1 MKKRVLVVS
10 SANMDMVQRI
20 RRVPA
25 SGETVLESRGTYS
38 YVPGGKGANSAIAM
52 ARLGAD
58 CVFVCKVG
66 DDANG
71 KILTNL
77 YRSEGID
84 TRYVIVDGEAP
95 TGLASILVEESGANR
110 IIVFPGA
117 NGTLGAD
124 DVEECFNCYPDALY
138 VQFEIPDAAVL
149 EACASA
155 HKREIPIFVD
165 AAPAREDF
173 PLEKIGPVE
182 MFSLNENECAVFT
195 GIDPVNEENCLR
207 ASIKLRG
214 ITRAKYVV
222 LKLGA
227 RGAFLFDGEEY
238 FSYPAERVR
247 AVDTTAAGDVF
258 TAALTTYYVNHGNIG
273 AAIRFG
279 NAAAGL
285 SVSRPGASTS
295 IPTLEELAEYK
306 REKEEREN
314 S

>member
-1 MKKRVLVVS
+1 
-10 SANMDMVQRI
+10 
-20 RRVPA
+20 
-25 SGETVLESRGTYS
+25 
-38 YVPGGKGANSAIAM
+38 
-52 ARLGAD
+52 
-58 CVFVCKVG
+58 
-66 DDANG
+66 
-71 KILTNL
+71 
-77 YRSEGID
+77 
-84 TRYVIVDGEAP
+84 
-95 TGLASILVEESGANR
+95 
-110 IIVFPGA
+110 
-117 NGTLGAD
+117 
-124 DVEECFNCYPDALY
+124 
-138 VQFEIPDAAVL
+138 
-149 EACASA
+149 
-155 HKREIPIFVD
+155 
-165 AAPAREDF
+165 
-173 PLEKIGPVE
+173 